1 MPATAELRKLW
12 TELKARRARSSIG
25 EYTSQTFPNYKRSK
39 HQDQIDAHLEALE
52 RRDLDRLIIIEPPRH
67 GKSLKISQRFPAWYL
82 GRHPRDQVIH
92 CSYGG
97 ELVSDFGR
105 DLRNLMASPEHG
117 VIFPKS
123 TLSVDSQASHRWHT
137 TQNGVY
143 VSAGVGGPITGRGG
157 HLGIIDDPVKS
168 REEADSQL
176 KRDRTWKWYQND
188 FYPRLMRG
196 GLVVVVST
204 RWHEDDLVGRLL
216 EAEKTGGDKWTVLHH
231 PAINKAGEALWPE
244 EFPLDALHRIRGV
257 LTNTDGTRA
266 WQALYQGDPTPDEG
280 VYFKKEWIRYG
291 VMPNLSSMKLYG
303 ASDYATKDGEG
314 DYTVHGV
321 VGIDDIGRPW
331 LVDLWREQTTA
342 DKWITPVLD
351 FMEKY
356 KPVRWLEE
364 KGQIIN
370 SVGPFLLKE
379 QMARKIYTIRE
390 QFNSSKD
397 KATRA
402 RSFQGYMGYYGLWLP
417 SGAIWASKVE
427 SEVLKFP
434 AGAHD
439 DIVDVLSLV
448 GRAVAGLETGA
459 VVQVPDRPLEVGQVT
474 LNQLIEQEER
484 RKHNGRF

>member
-12 TELKARRARSSIG
+12 TELKARRARADLLEYVKHTTPHYKVYAFHRAVADALMAVERG
-25 EYTSQTFPNYKRSK
+25 E
-39 HQDQIDAHLEALE
+39 I
-52 RRDLDRLIIIEPPRH
+52 RRLMISAPPRH
-67 GKSLKISQRFPAWYL
+67 GKTQLVSKRFPLWYL
-82 GRHPRDQVIH
+82 GRNPNTQIIH
-92 CSYGG
+92 CGYGG
-97 ELVSDFGR
+97 TIAEDAGR
-105 DLRNLMASPEHG
+105 DLRNLTYNDSHRD
-117 VIFPKS
+117 IFPDC
-123 TLSVDSQASHRWHT
+123 TLLGDSKAVNKWHT
-137 TQNGVY
+137 TNGGVY
-143 VSAGVGGPITGRGG
+143 IAAGVDGAITGRGW
-157 HLGIIDDPVKS
+157 HLGIIDDPVKGRAEANSPVVQANTWSWYKAEFFS
-168 REEADSQL
+168 RRMGAD
-176 KRDRTWKWYQND
+176 NAIVAI
-188 FYPRLMRG
+188 G
-196 GLVVVVST
+196 T
-204 RWHEDDLVGRLL
+204 RWHESDLFGMLL
-216 EAEKTGGDKWTVLHH
+216 SQDIPGEEWVHLKF
-231 PAINKAGEALWPE
+231 PALDEDENALCPE
-244 EFPLDALHRIRGV
+244 LIPLKELKIS
-257 LTNTDGTRA
+257 RA
-266 WQALYQGDPTPDEG
+266 MDPREWQSLYMGDPTPDEG
-280 VYFKKEWIRYG
+280 IYFKKEWIRYG
-291 VMPNLSSMKLYG
+291 VMPALSSMKLYG

-351 FMEKY
+351 MMEKY

-402 RSFQGYMGYYGLWLP
+402 RSIQGYMGYYGLWLP

-439 DIVDVLSLV
+439 DIVDILSLV
-448 GRAVAGLETGA
+448 GRAVAGLETGT
-459 VVQVPDRPLEVGQVT
+459 VVQVPDSPLEVGQVT
-474 LNQLIEQEER
+474 LNQLIEQEEQ